1 MVLVSLKDK
10 QIDGARVETVCE
22 KINIALNKNSIPGDK
37 SALVPGGVEG
47 APAMTTRG
55 LGEEDFKKIVSYIDF
70 AVNYAK
76 EVQSQ
81 LPKDANK
88 LKDFKN
94 AVSGDLEK
102 LKAVRDEIYQW
113 AGSFPLAV

>member
-1 MVLVSLKDK
+1 
-10 QIDGARVETVCE
+10 
-22 KINIALNKNSIPGDK
+22 
-37 SALVPGGVEG
+37 
-47 APAMTTRG
+47 MTTRG

>member
-1 MVLVSLKDK
+1 
-10 QIDGARVETVCE
+10 
-22 KINIALNKNSIPGDK
+22 
-37 SALVPGGVEG
+37 
-47 APAMTTRG
+47 MTTRG

-88 LKDFKN
+88 LKDFKMLFLVIWKN
-94 AVSGDLEK
+94 LKLLEMK
-102 LKAVRDEIYQW
+102 FINGLVL
-113 AGSFPLAV
+113 SH

>member
-1 MVLVSLKDK
+1 M
-10 QIDGARVETVCE
+10 
-22 KINIALNKNSIPGDK
+22 NKNSIPGDK
-37 SALVPGGVEG
+37 SALVQVGLGC

-94 AVSGDLEK
+94 AVSGDL
-102 LKAVRDEIYQW
+102 D
-113 AGSFPLAV
+113 